1 MASEIS
7 GNATVCSTHCRDGL
21 AQDCSNF
28 IVLKRRYRGLA
39 LALYSDVIMSAV
51 ASQITGVSIVCS
63 TVCSGTGQRKHQSSA
78 SLAFVRGI
86 HRWPVDFRHKGPVT
100 PKIFIW
106 WPSSC
111 HRSKLLPY
119 CHLHPQEHDGVMDW
133 KYFPYYWSFVWV
145 IHHSQSSSN
154 AELFVFLLACIS
166 CLTNSRVDLRRFN
179 VDVTSLFTVT
189 IQCNLT
195 YSMHTRFQKYTYEN
209 WAINKSFQSP
219 ILKWASW
226 THTTPYIVMKIR
238 GNRKD

>member
-39 LALYSDVIMSAV
+39 LTLYSDVIMSAV

-86 HRWPVDFRHKGPVT
+86 HRWPLDFRHKGPVT

-111 HRSKLLPY
+111 HRSKLLPFASPGTWRR
-119 CHLHPQEHDGVMDW
+119 HGMEIL
-133 KYFPYYWSFVWV
+133 S
-145 IHHSQSSSN
+145 I
-154 AELFVFLLACIS
+154 LLVLCMGNPP
-166 CLTNSRVDLRRFN
+166 LTKL
-179 VDVTSLFTVT
+179 
-189 IQCNLT
+189 Q
-195 YSMHTRFQKYTYEN
+195 
-209 WAINKSFQSP
+209 
-219 ILKWASW
+219 
-226 THTTPYIVMKIR
+226 
-238 GNRKD
+238 